1 MKRKPFPLGVA
12 NEDRET
18 AEFVDTLT
26 RQRLPR
32 LRELSK
38 YVESEYTSLD
48 SLIRIQRESWEALA
62 LMFAGL
68 GPGYRERFLEGLSPK
83 LAEFEAMRA
92 KTRAKAKALIAKR
105 QASGQA

>member
-48 SLIRIQRESWEALA
+48 SLIRIQRESW
-62 LMFAGL
+62 
-68 GPGYRERFLEGLSPK
+68 
-83 LAEFEAMRA
+83 
-92 KTRAKAKALIAKR
+92 KR
-105 QASGQA
+105 WH